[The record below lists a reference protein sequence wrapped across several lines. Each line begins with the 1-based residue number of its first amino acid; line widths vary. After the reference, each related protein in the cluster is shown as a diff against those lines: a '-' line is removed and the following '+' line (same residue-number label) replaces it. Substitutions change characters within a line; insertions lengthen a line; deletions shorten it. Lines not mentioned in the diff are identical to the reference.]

1 MPRTRTAC
9 SRSARW
15 AATTQQALRCSAPR
29 STHLGVVDLR
39 ELRVGPASVVRGSDQ
54 GGAQQPVAGLAHWL
68 ALAVGLA
75 GLAGPGRQPGEG
87 PERLAGAEPGS
98 PTDDRGHG

>member
-15 AATTQQALRCSAPR
+15 AATTQQAFQVLGAALH
-29 STHLGVVDLR
+29 HLGVVDLR
-39 ELRVGPASVVRGSDQ
+39 ELRVGPAGVVRGPDQ

-87 PERLAGAEPGS
+87 PERLAGAEPGG
-98 PTDDRGHG
+98 PADGD